1 MEARIASVS
10 SQRGF
15 TKAIDA
21 QAFLARTGLSRGDKA
36 GDGIA
41 RAYWYGSIETVHMKV
56 LVFLE

>member
-1 MEARIASVS
+1 MEALTANAS

-21 QAFLARTGLSRGDKA
+21 QAFLARAGLWRVDRA

-41 RAYWYGSIETVHMKV
+41 RVYCYGSIETVHRKV